1 MHIKLPIF
9 QLIAVSAVILSLF
22 LTGCSDDTPD
32 DYLES
37 YVHGRITVSADLD
50 TTANYSG
57 IILLVTDGS
66 TQQPDTLLF
75 AETQRDGSFS
85 GTAVFKEREQYPL
98 QIKRYGNLISAS
110 YIILAPGD
118 TVHIEAELPEFART
132 RKVSSTEHDA
142 FNVYE
147 RLQRNYARIAM
158 FINSGEVSQDT
169 IPYMLD
175 TWSGLFWSVRD
186 SYPGTLA
193 AEYSSLA
200 AVEITLGWDDERM
213 LDYIGQAL
221 DPEYQVFSTLAV
233 YGANALARKNGLDY
247 AINYLDSLISV
258 TPNKEDQV
266 ALQMRKIQLFG
277 DSTRSEQALAAVRDL
292 GMKYS
297 DQPGVP
303 EWTENMITD
312 LEKFAPGKPMPEFSL
327 QMEDGLVLSSDLLT
341 GAPYLLEIAELA
353 DPRYQGEYPLI
364 NFMYANY
371 APMGLRLI
379 TVPVDEDPVLI
390 TAFFE
395 ERERNW
401 AVANNSQHPD
411 EELFRSLNVKAVPT
425 RFLVDADGKIIRKY
439 VDRDISQVLLD
450 LDNLF
455 N

>member
-1 MHIKLPIF
+1 MHIQTPIYH
-9 QLIAVSAVILSLF
+9 LMMVTVVILL
-22 LTGCSDDTPD
+22 LILAGCSGDTPD

-37 YVHGRITVSADLD
+37 FVYGRITVSADLD

-57 IILLVTDGS
+57 IVLLVTDGS
-66 TQQPDTLLF
+66 GQQTDTLLF

-85 GTAVFKEREQYPL
+85 GTASFRERDQYPL

-132 RKVSSTEHDA
+132 RKVSSREHNA

-158 FINSGEVSQDT
+158 FINSGELPQDT
-169 IPYMLD
+169 IPHMLD
-175 TWSGLFWSVRD
+175 TWSELFWSVRG
-186 SYPGTLA
+186 SYPSTLA

-200 AVEITLGWDDERM
+200 AVEITLGWDDDRM
-213 LDYIGQAL
+213 LDYIGRAL
-221 DPEYQVFSTLAV
+221 DPEYQVFSTLAT
-233 YGANALARKNGLDY
+233 YGANAIARKHGLDR
-247 AINYLDSLISV
+247 AIAYLDSLIAV
-258 TPNKEDQV
+258 TPYSEDQV
-266 ALQMRKIQLFG
+266 ALQMRKIGLFG
-277 DSTRSEQALAAVRDL
+277 DSTRSGQALAAVRDL
-292 GMKYS
+292 RRQYS
-297 DQPGVP
+297 DQPGIP

-327 QMEDGLVLSSDLLT
+327 QMEDGLILSSDLLT

-364 NFMYANY
+364 NYIYVMF
-371 APMGLRLI
+371 APSGLRLI
-379 TVPVDEDPVLI
+379 TVPVDEDPILI

-401 AVANNSQHPD
+401 ALASINQHSD

-425 RFLVDADGKIIRKY
+425 RFLVDADGIIIRKY
-439 VDRDISQVLLD
+439 VDRDVSQVLLD

>member
-1 MHIKLPIF
+1 MQIRTPILH
-9 QLIAVSAVILSLF
+9 LIAVSAVILSLN
-22 LTGCSDDTPD
+22 LTGCSGDTPD
-32 DYLES
+32 DYFES
-37 YVHGRITVSADLD
+37 FVHGRITVSTALD

-66 TQQPDTLLF
+66 AQQTDTLLF

-85 GTAVFKEREQYPL
+85 GTATFRERDQFPL
-98 QIKRYGNLISAS
+98 QIMRYGNLISAS

-132 RKVSSTEHDA
+132 RKISSTEHDA
-142 FNVYE
+142 FNVFE

-158 FINSGEVSQDT
+158 YINSGEVSQDT
-169 IPYMLD
+169 IPHMLD

-186 SYPGTLA
+186 SWPGTLA

-213 LDYIGQAL
+213 LGYINQAL
-221 DPEYQVFSTLAV
+221 DPEYQVFSTLAI
-233 YGANALARKNGLDY
+233 YGANALARKHGLDH
-247 AINYLDSLISV
+247 AITYLDSLISL
-258 TPNKEDQV
+258 TPYKEDQV
-266 ALQMRKIQLFG
+266 ALQMRKIQLFS

-292 GMKYS
+292 GRNYS
-297 DQPGVP
+297 DQPGIP

-327 QMEDGLVLSSDLLT
+327 QMEDGLILSSDLLA

-364 NFMYANY
+364 NFMYVNF
-371 APMGLRLI
+371 APRGLRLI
-379 TVPVDEDPVLI
+379 TVPVDEDPILI

-395 ERERNW
+395 ERQRNW

-450 LDNLF
+450 LDTLF